1 MKFFKQIKLFI
12 IIGLSLFIF
21 GCESTNDIRTAYFSN
36 ITSAVSSN
44 NTIRVT
50 LQSDKRVDEK
60 FFDIQVRS
68 NEEVSLQV
76 YEENGTPINIFFDDT
91 KWKSLT
97 SLMLEGQGKAGTET
111 FKKYSDVQSQT
122 YIFVSS
128 QEAELTFRLV
138 VGEVEENASGKGY
151 ILSNSKDVSKEF
163 KIRLKKS

>member
-1 MKFFKQIKLFI
+1 MKFFRQIKLFI

-36 ITSAVSSN
+36 ITSAGSSN

-68 NEEVSLQV
+68 NKEVSLQV
-76 YEENGTPINIFFDDT
+76 YEENGTAINISFDDT

-97 SLMLEGQGKAGTET
+97 SLMLEGQGKVGTET
-111 FKKYSDVQSQT
+111 YKKYSDVQSQT

-128 QEAELTFRLV
+128 QESELTFRLV

-163 KIRLKKS
+163 KIKLKKS